1 MLRPWMSCDRDGRDA
16 EAKVDINYLFLRQQ
30 TERSR
35 ADAAASAIARKI
47 HEQLA
52 NEYERLIEDATEG
65 RIGRVGSASH
75 AYIRKTLCNTNRAV
89 SSGG

>member
-1 MLRPWMSCDRDGRDA
+1 MASLDRDGREA

-35 ADAAASAIARKI
+35 ADGAESDIARKI

-52 NEYERLIEDATEG
+52 NEYERLIEDVTEW
-65 RIGRVGSASH
+65 RISFVRPRSFGTESAST
-75 AYIRKTLCNTNRAV
+75 AK
-89 SSGG
+89 

>member
-1 MLRPWMSCDRDGRDA
+1 M
-16 EAKVDINYLFLRQQ
+16 DINYLFLRQQ

-35 ADAAASAIARKI
+35 ADGAESDIARKI

-65 RIGRVGSASH
+65 RISFVTPRYFGTGS
-75 AYIRKTLCNTNRAV
+75 V
-89 SSGG
+89 SE